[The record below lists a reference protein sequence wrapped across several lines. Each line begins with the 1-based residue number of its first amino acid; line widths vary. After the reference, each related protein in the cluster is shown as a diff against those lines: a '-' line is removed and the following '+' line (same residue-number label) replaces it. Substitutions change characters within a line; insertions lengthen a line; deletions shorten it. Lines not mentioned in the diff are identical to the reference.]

1 MQRGLIDYD
10 VKIIVLRVLKQK
22 ICDEFGRSH
31 GDIKEILIHYRKS
44 EDNLI
49 VIQLNLQNQ
58 EIAREYSRRLQR
70 DRRHSD
76 IILFSL
82 CLGRLGLLYWW
93 GILRRYTP
101 LRWTTVI

>member
-1 MQRGLIDYD
+1 MNPWHIFLPKRSVVIVRLNFTRNKTGRFGMFIVLPIHKESLRKMMQRGLIDYD

-58 EIAREYSRRLQR
+58 EIAR
-70 DRRHSD
+70 
-76 IILFSL
+76 
-82 CLGRLGLLYWW
+82 
-93 GILRRYTP
+93 
-101 LRWTTVI
+101 